1 MFLSDKSYLWP
12 SLWQSSW
19 TPMTSGSDWVTPNA
33 KNALSSGPFH
43 VTFEMSILNSLMVA
57 ICRYTNKL
65 TYWSILIF
73 LTFTLWSLND
83 LILKLNRPN
92 VGLAGF
98 MTYPKNY
105 YCCLPQFYSSLC
117 YESYG
122 RNCPRIRKWQHW
134 RQMHKIEMMKRILTR
149 SLCFNRKTHL

>member
-1 MFLSDKSYLWP
+1 MTISSSLSLETVQLDSNDFRIRLNHSKWK
-12 SLWQSSW
+12 
-19 TPMTSGSDWVTPNA
+19 
-33 KNALSSGPFH
+33 KNVPSSGPFH
-43 VTFEMSILNSLMVA
+43 VTLEMSILNSLMVA

-65 TYWSILIF
+65 TYWSTVIF
-73 LTFTLWSLND
+73 LTFTLWLLID
-83 LILKLNRPN
+83 RILKLNRPN

-98 MTYPKNY
+98 MTCPKNY
-105 YCCLPQFYSSLC
+105 YYYLPQFYFSPS

-134 RQMHKIEMMKRILTR
+134 RQMRKTEMMKRILTR